1 MRVGYCAMRASDY
14 RKCLDAAREY
24 ERESFFE
31 SPDVGFKPWFLET
44 KLAAITW
51 QRKEAIRKLG
61 AAPSVA
67 DRPVK
72 PVPSRG
78 HPGHVRDRVCHSH
91 VEHPEESG

>member
-24 ERESFFE
+24 ERDSFFE

-51 QRKEAIRKLG
+51 Q
-61 AAPSVA
+61 SVR
-67 DRPVK
+67 RPFASWERLRLL
-72 PVPSRG
+72 PTGPSRRSFAS
-78 HPGHVRDRVCHSH
+78 P
-91 VEHPEESG
+91 VERSPRPCPRQSMSFSR